1 MSSSKTNA
9 GKNDS
14 GKPATTIN
22 ILLVDDMPEA
32 REGVKKL
39 LQFEQ
44 EFKVV
49 GTASNGREAVQ
60 QAKELR
66 PDIVIMDINMP
77 DMDGLEAASRITKA
91 LPETGVIMMSVQDDT
106 DYMQRAMLAGARF
119 FLPKPPDMDKL
130 YSTIHSVYDQYG
142 PIREQMKRMREGSG
156 IISPIID
163 PDNKKRPD
171 RAGHVIVVYSPTGG
185 AGCTS
190 IAISLASGLMKE
202 GIKTLL
208 VDGNLQFGDVGAF
221 LNLKPQSTIS
231 DLVEN
236 LEAELDIE
244 YFENIVMTHD
254 SGMKVL
260 LGPPRPMMGVDIRD
274 QQPDSVPQ
282 IVEQAAYH
290 YDFIVVDTSRSID
303 NVIAGLFDKATKIVV
318 VVNPNIPSIKN
329 TRLTLEWFDQSGF
342 PADKV
347 CLVINKAVLDQR
359 TAKDKGIPLPD
370 KIQSYLRRPVEG
382 ILPLVDDKVILSA
395 INRGVPVIASDRDM
409 TKPLIKQLYDLS
421 NHLYKGLMGEAEAV
435 SDPQAAQSTTNLI
448 SGFFRRR

>member
-1 MSSSKTNA
+1 MSSRANA

-14 GKPATTIN
+14 GKPTID

-44 EFKVV
+44 EFRVV

-60 QAKELR
+60 QARELK

-130 YSTIHSVYDQYG
+130 YSTIRSVYEQYG
-142 PIREQMKRMREGSG
+142 PIREQMKRVREGSV
-156 IISPIID
+156 IIPQMLED
-163 PDNKKRPD
+163 EGKKGGD

-221 LNLKPQSTIS
+221 LNLKPQSTITE
-231 DLVEN
+231 LVEN
-236 LEAELDIE
+236 LEEELDIE

-260 LGPPRPMMGVDIRD
+260 LGPPRPMIGVEIRD
-274 QQPDSVPQ
+274 EKPDSVPQ
-282 IVEQAAYH
+282 IIEQAASY
-290 YDFIVVDTSRSID
+290 YDFIVVDTSRAID
-303 NVIAGLFDKATKIVV
+303 NVMAGLFDKATKIVV

-342 PADKV
+342 PPDKV
-347 CLVINKAVLDQR
+347 CLVINKAITDQR

-370 KIQSYLRRPVEG
+370 KIQAYLRRPVEG
-382 ILPLVDDKVILSA
+382 ILPLVDDKMILGA
-395 INRGVPVIASDRDM
+395 INRGVPVIASDRD
-409 TKPLIKQLYDLS
+409 TSKPLIKQLYDLS
-421 NHLYKGLMGEAEAV
+421 NHLYRVLMGETETV
-435 SDPQAAQSTTNLI
+435 SDQQTAQSTTGI
-448 SGFFRRR
+448 ITSFFRRR

>member
-1 MSSSKTNA
+1 MSSSKATA

-14 GKPATTIN
+14 GKPTIN

-91 LPETGVIMMSVQDDT
+91 LPATGVIMMSVQDDS

-130 YSTIHSVYDQYG
+130 YSTIRSVYDQYG
-142 PIREQMKRMREGSG
+142 SMRIQQQQIDQYQKGGMLPQLIEDDGKKSG
-156 IISPIID
+156 
-163 PDNKKRPD
+163 D

-236 LEAELDIE
+236 LEEELDIE

-260 LGPPRPMMGVDIRD
+260 LGPPRPMMGVEIRD
-274 QQPDSVPQ
+274 EKPESVPQ
-282 IVEQAAYH
+282 IIEQAASY
-290 YDFIVVDTSRSID
+290 YDFIVVDTSRAID
-303 NVIAGLFDKATKIVV
+303 NVMAGLFDKATKIVV

-347 CLVINKAVLDQR
+347 CLVINKAITDQR
-359 TAKDKGIPLPD
+359 VAKDKGIPLPD

-382 ILPLVDDKVILSA
+382 ILPLVDDKIILSA
-395 INRGVPVIASDRDM
+395 INRGVPVIASDRD
-409 TKPLIKQLYDLS
+409 TSKPLIKQLYDLS
-421 NHLYKGLMGEAEAV
+421 NHLYRGLMGESETVA
-435 SDPQAAQSTTNLI
+435 DPHEAQSTTGI
-448 SGFFRRR
+448 MSIFRRR

>member
-1 MSSSKTNA
+1 
-9 GKNDS
+9 
-14 GKPATTIN
+14 
-22 ILLVDDMPEA
+22 
-32 REGVKKL
+32 
-39 LQFEQ
+39 
-44 EFKVV
+44 
-49 GTASNGREAVQ
+49 
-60 QAKELR
+60 
-66 PDIVIMDINMP
+66 
-77 DMDGLEAASRITKA
+77 
-91 LPETGVIMMSVQDDT
+91 
-106 DYMQRAMLAGARF
+106 
-119 FLPKPPDMDKL
+119 
-130 YSTIHSVYDQYG
+130 
-142 PIREQMKRMREGSG
+142 MKQMREGSVLL
-156 IISPIID
+156 PQMLD
-163 PDNKKRPD
+163 EDHKKGGD
-171 RAGHVIVVYSPTGG
+171 RSGHIIVVYSPTGG

-236 LEAELDIE
+236 LEEELDIE

-274 QQPDSVPQ
+274 QQPESVPQ
-282 IVEQAAYH
+282 IIEQAAAH
-290 YDFIVVDTSRSID
+290 YDFVVVDTSRAID
-303 NVIAGLFDKATKIVV
+303 NVMAGLFDKASKILL

-347 CLVINKAVLDQR
+347 CLVINKAITDQR
-359 TAKDKGIPLPD
+359 VAKDKGIPLPD

-395 INRGVPVIASDRDM
+395 INRGVPVIASDRDV

-421 NHLYKGLMGEAEAV
+421 NHLYRVLMGETETVA
-435 SDPQAAQSTTNLI
+435 DPQAAQSTTGLMSI
-448 SGFFRRR
+448 FRRR

>member
-1 MSSSKTNA
+1 MSSSKPTA
-9 GKNDS
+9 GKNDA
-14 GKPATTIN
+14 GKPTIN
-22 ILLVDDMPEA
+22 ILLVDDMREA

-91 LPETGVIMMSVQDDT
+91 LPATGVIMMSVQDDS

-130 YSTIHSVYDQYG
+130 YSTIRSVYDQYSSM
-142 PIREQMKRMREGSG
+142 RLTQLQMDQYQKGGMLPQLIEDDGKKSG
-156 IISPIID
+156 
-163 PDNKKRPD
+163 D

-236 LEAELDIE
+236 LEEELDIE

-260 LGPPRPMMGVDIRD
+260 LGPPRPMMGVEIRD
-274 QQPDSVPQ
+274 EKPESVPQ
-282 IVEQAAYH
+282 IIEQAASY
-290 YDFIVVDTSRSID
+290 YDFIVVDTSRAID
-303 NVIAGLFDKATKIVV
+303 NVMAGLFDKATKIVV

-342 PADKV
+342 PPDKV
-347 CLVINKAVLDQR
+347 CLVINKAITDQR
-359 TAKDKGIPLPD
+359 VAKDKGIPLPD

-382 ILPLVDDKVILSA
+382 ILPLVDDKIILSA
-395 INRGVPVIASDRDM
+395 INRGVPVIASDRD
-409 TKPLIKQLYDLS
+409 TSKPLIKQLYDLS
-421 NHLYKGLMGEAEAV
+421 NHLYRVLMGETETVA
-435 SDPQAAQSTTNLI
+435 DPQAQSTTGI
-448 SGFFRRR
+448 MSIFRRGK

>member
-1 MSSSKTNA
+1 MSSSKTTA

-14 GKPATTIN
+14 GKPTIN

-44 EFKVV
+44 EFKVI

-60 QAKELR
+60 QAKELK

-91 LPETGVIMMSVQDDT
+91 LPATGVIMMSVQDDT

-130 YSTIHSVYDQYG
+130 YSTIRSVYEQYG
-142 PIREQMKRMREGSG
+142 PIRQQMESLTNGRG
-156 IISPIID
+156 ILPQIIEED
-163 PDNKKRPD
+163 DKKGGD

-236 LEAELDIE
+236 LEEELDIE

-274 QQPDSVPQ
+274 QQPESVPQ
-282 IVEQAAYH
+282 IIEQAASY
-290 YDFIVVDTSRSID
+290 YDFIVVDTSRAID
-303 NVIAGLFDKATKIVV
+303 NVMAGLFDKATKIVV

-342 PADKV
+342 PPDKV
-347 CLVINKAVLDQR
+347 CLVINKAITDARV
-359 TAKDKGIPLPD
+359 AKDKGIPLPD

-395 INRGVPVIASDRDM
+395 INRGVPVIASDRD
-409 TKPLIKQLYDLS
+409 TSKPLIKQLYDLS
-421 NHLYKGLMGEAEAV
+421 NHLYRVLMGETETVA
-435 SDPQAAQSTTNLI
+435 DPHAAQSTTGIITN
-448 SGFFRRR
+448 FFRRR